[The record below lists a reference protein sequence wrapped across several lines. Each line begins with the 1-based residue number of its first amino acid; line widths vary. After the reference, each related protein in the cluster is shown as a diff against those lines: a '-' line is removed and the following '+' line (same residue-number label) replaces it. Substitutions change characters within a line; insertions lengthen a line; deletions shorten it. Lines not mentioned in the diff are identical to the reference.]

1 MRPKISRYRF
11 TRSSVKRWITSDAAA
26 RLRVQSIIDSI
37 TSTALPVIRVWS
49 FGNSGFGLLLSRHR
63 SSRHFPAPWRAD
75 KTHDGYVVRD
85 ANDQALAYVY
95 SHENEADAKRFNEL
109 TSDEARRIALVF
121 AALPELLGGETR
133 VADNVELALCP
144 QGEITLG
151 DRVSSQSCIRCG
163 TPMTLVQ
170 TEPEDPVH
178 DRLIFECPT
187 CRHEICVRVR
197 ITQRR

>member
-1 MRPKISRYRF
+1 M
-11 TRSSVKRWITSDAAA
+11 
-26 RLRVQSIIDSI
+26 
-37 TSTALPVIRVWS
+37 
-49 FGNSGFGLLLSRHR
+49 
-63 SSRHFPAPWRAD
+63 
-75 KTHDGYVVRD
+75 RD
-85 ANDQALAYVY
+85 ANDQTLAYVY

-121 AALPELLGGETR
+121 AALPELLGSETR
-133 VADNVELALCP
+133 LADDVELALRP

-151 DRVSSQSCIRCG
+151 DQVSPQSCVQCG

-170 TEPEDPVH
+170 TEPDHPLY

-187 CRHEICVRVR
+187 CRHEIRVPVR